1 MKLFYEGWHCVMKG
15 GTPMRRYVLFLSV
28 MLLLVWTTGC
38 GGGGPAL
45 PEKWEI
51 PLKASEGYKGEAKGT
66 VVINTK
72 TGTDISLTVTGL
84 EPKRVYTVFFVNV
97 KSKMFEGVGPSP
109 YVLAVNEKGEASL
122 QTKMT
127 KDVYRGFRRIAVY
140 LNPGDAPIHNPL
152 GVKATLGELVK
163 TKLPTMILEGK
174 LR

>member
-1 MKLFYEGWHCVMKG
+1 
-15 GTPMRRYVLFLSV
+15 MRRCCLFLSTVLFL
-28 MLLLVWTTGC
+28 VWAIGC

-51 PLKASEGYKGEAKGT
+51 PLKPAKDYKGEAKGT

-72 TGTDISLTVTGL
+72 TGTDISVTVAGL
-84 EPKRVYTVFFVNV
+84 DPKRVYTFYFVNI
-97 KSKMFEGVGPSP
+97 KSQMFEGIGPSP
-109 YVLAVNEKGEASL
+109 YVLKVNEKGEATL
-122 QTKMT
+122 QANMT
-127 KDVYRGFRRIAVY
+127 KDMYRRFTRIAVY
-140 LNPGDAPIHNPL
+140 LNPGDTPIHNPL

>member
-1 MKLFYEGWHCVMKG
+1 
-15 GTPMRRYVLFLSV
+15 MRRGSLFLSTVLFL
-28 MLLLVWTTGC
+28 VWAIGC

-51 PLKASEGYKGEAKGT
+51 PLKPAKDYKGEAKGT
-66 VVINTK
+66 TVINTK
-72 TGTDISLTVTGL
+72 TGTDISITVTGL

-97 KSKMFEGVGPSP
+97 KSQMFEGIGPFP
-109 YVLAVNEKGEASL
+109 HVLVVNEKGEANL
-122 QTKMT
+122 QAKMT
-127 KDVYRGFRRIAVY
+127 KDIYRGFRRIAIY
-140 LNPGDAPIHNPL
+140 LNPGDQPIHNPL